1 MGQKD
6 LLIIILLSCLSVS
19 LLFGQKTVYH
29 HFSKSDELPDTTFY
43 DIVEDEQYNV
53 WLAADSGLYRYNGS
67 DFIILSHPEQRGD
80 AVFNLKIDHQGIL
93 WCNNIYGQIFFVED
107 QCMQLFYDAHDIVN
121 GQLVP
126 FSVHED
132 NVIIYNR
139 SGGIYHISKSSKEKT
154 LQRKDRVLTMT
165 SRGEEIWHLDL
176 PIDDSTDQI
185 HKIIIESNNESTV
198 VDEFNRED
206 VVAPSLFE
214 ANNSIFLTYKLKGGN
229 KLYTIDKDQPLKEIS
244 IPETIQKLNI
254 YNITGHHNELWL
266 CTSDGIWV
274 CKKKGQS
281 LEIFDQLLESQSI
294 SEVITDFNKNQWATT
309 LDNGIF
315 VIPNKEITRKSLP
328 EGKQKITA
336 VTKVGDDHFA
346 LGTDVGTLYLYNT
359 DLSLK
364 HKFNLNDKNNI
375 TFLYHDTTE
384 HTLLISI
391 SSNLSYKL
399 DLDIFK
405 LTPLKSVF
413 NSAKSIER
421 LNDQFLFYGN
431 FKEALLYDSSLIKE
445 NAILIRKNRVK
456 DALVIDENK
465 LLISFV
471 DGLYLYNLASSTLR
485 EIKYGDES
493 VFATSLSKIGD
504 EIWVGIKDNKVL
516 KSVIIDDGLRF
527 RESVNLNLSKN
538 KNQTSTSLT
547 KLRSDQQHLW
557 MLNEGVITRYDL
569 TDDSVQE
576 FNGQMGMNELINEY
590 LLYDDLIISTSIQA
604 LYRIPKY
611 AFTQALKTAPIEI
624 TDVKIN
630 SLSLELKENYNL
642 KHDRNNI
649 SIAFNSN
656 GFQSREYVAYEYQ
669 LVESNKQWISIPV
682 GNTQVDFASLSPGT
696 YTFKLRGK
704 NSKSDIYQY
713 AGPVTFSIEPPFWQT
728 TWFYFLIAVGIAGA
742 TFFILKQLQK
752 RKNKQRKIEIDRL
765 LLEKKMA
772 SLKLENIRSQMN
784 PHFVFNS
791 LNSIQDFIV
800 SNEKQLASDYLV
812 KFSRLI
818 RMYLDYSQQDEVT
831 LGQEV
836 AALKLYLELEKMRF
850 DEELNYSI
858 KIDDKIDPA
867 QVLIPSLLVQ
877 PYVENA
883 LKHGLM
889 HKLNDRTLT
898 IICNLNLNETLL
910 LVVIEDNGI
919 GRERS
924 AALNKNRGRSHVSF
938 ATSINNE
945 RAELYKEQLNRPVD
959 IKIEDLYNQQNAAG
973 TRVTITLPIN

>member
-1 MGQKD
+1 MKIYN
-6 LLIIILLSCLSVS
+6 LLYFIIALSSNLI
-19 LLFGQKTVYH
+19 FGQQEVYH
-29 HFSKSDELPDTTFY
+29 HFSRNDQLPDATFY
-43 DIVEDEQYNV
+43 DIIEDDHFNI
-53 WLAADSGLYRYNGS
+53 WLAADSGLYKYNGKQ
-67 DFIILSHPEQRGD
+67 FILYTHPDQHGD
-80 AVFNLKIDHQGIL
+80 AVFNLTLDHKGRL
-93 WCNNIYGQIFFVED
+93 WFNNIYGQFFYVENE
-107 QCMQLFYDAHDIVN
+107 QMTLFHDAHDIVN

-126 FSVHED
+126 FSVDED

-154 LQRKDRVLTMT
+154 LQRKDRVLTTT
-165 SRGEEIWHLDL
+165 SRGEEIWHLDI

-274 CKKKGQS
+274 CKKNGQT

-315 VIPNKEITRKSLP
+315 VIPNKEVTRKSLP

-364 HKFNLNDKNNI
+364 YKLDLNDKNNI
-375 TFLYHDTTE
+375 SFLYHDTTE

-399 DLDIFK
+399 DLDTFK

-485 EIKYGDES
+485 EIKYGNES
-493 VFATSLSKIGD
+493 VFATSLSKIDD

-630 SLSLELKENYNL
+630 SLSLVLKENYNL

-704 NSKSDIYQY
+704 NCKSDIYKY

-728 TWFYFLIAVGIAGA
+728 PWFYFLIAVGIAGA

-800 SNEKQLASDYLV
+800 SNERELASDYLV

-818 RMYLDYSQQDEVT
+818 RKYLDYSQQDEIT
-831 LGQEV
+831 LGQEI

-850 DEELNYSI
+850 DDELDYSI
-858 KIDDKIDPA
+858 KIDDTLNIEHIM
-867 QVLIPSLLVQ
+867 IPSLLVQ

-889 HKLNDRTLT
+889 HKPSNRKLMIDCGV
-898 IICNLNLNETLL
+898 IKNEKILSIK
-910 LVVIEDNGI
+910 IEDNGI
-919 GRERS
+919 GRQQS
-924 AALNKNRGRSHVSF
+924 ALLNRNRGRSHTSF
-938 ATSINNE
+938 STAVNNE
-945 RAELYKEQLNRPVD
+945 RALLYKEQFNKPVD
-959 IKIEDLYNQQNAAG
+959 IVIEDLVNDGQASG
-973 TRVTITLPIN
+973 TRVTITLPLN